1 MWSTVGS
8 TGTVD
13 LADVGKVIFAGSVV
27 QLPGVSSGGVSDS
40 PIASGVASTEAAVFP
55 KTTARIRYDV
65 TPDAGVNRFLLTL
78 KLLYR
83 GGSGQV
89 VAKLVQVSIPQVGIS
104 EVPEPA
110 VSETTLLTFDS
121 AADQPASSEFQ
132 AREVTF
138 LPTDPGKLD
147 FVNNAYYVELSLI
160 AREGPVVLVNP
171 PAVATIQI
179 FEATH
184 Q

>member
-1 MWSTVGS
+1 M
-8 TGTVD
+8 
-13 LADVGKVIFAGSVV
+13 
-27 QLPGVSSGGVSDS
+27 
-40 PIASGVASTEAAVFP
+40 
-55 KTTARIRYDV
+55 

-83 GGSGQV
+83 GGAGKV
-89 VAKLVQVSIPQVGIS
+89 VAKLVQVAIPQAGIS

-110 VSETTLLTFDS
+110 VTETTLLTFDS
-121 AADQPASSEFQ
+121 GAEQPSGEFQ
-132 AREVTF
+132 AREVAF

-147 FVNNAYYVELSLI
+147 FVNNAYYVEVSLI
-160 AREGPVVLVNP
+160 AREGPVVLINP

-179 FEATH
+179 FEAEH

>member
-13 LADVGKVIFAGSVV
+13 LADVGKVIFAGSIV
-27 QLPGVSSGGVSDS
+27 QIPGVSSTGVRNAHRESGA
-40 PIASGVASTEAAVFP
+40 ASHEAVVFP
-55 KTTARIRYDV
+55 LTTARIRYDV

-78 KLLYR
+78 KLLFR

-89 VAKLVQVSIPQVGIS
+89 VAKLVQVAIPQVGVY

-110 VSETTLLTFDS
+110 VTETTLLTFDS
-121 AADQPASSEFQ
+121 AAQDPSGEFQ

-147 FVNNAYYVELSLI
+147 FTNNAYYIELSLI
-160 AREGPVVLVNP
+160 AREGPVVLINP
-171 PAVATIQI
+171 PAVATIQL
-179 FEATH
+179 FEAEH

>member
-27 QLPGVSSGGVSDS
+27 QLPGVTGGGTRGAQGESGAAS
-40 PIASGVASTEAAVFP
+40 PEAVGFP
-55 KTTARIRYDV
+55 LTTARIRYDV
-65 TPDAGVNRFLLTL
+65 TPDAGVNRFLLIL

-83 GGSGQV
+83 GGAGRV
-89 VAKLVQVSIPQVGIS
+89 VAKLVQVAIPQVGVT
-104 EVPEPA
+104 EVPQPA
-110 VSETTLLTFDS
+110 VTETTLLTFDS
-121 AADQPASSEFQ
+121 AAQEFSGEFQ
-132 AREVTF
+132 AREVAF
-138 LPTDPGKLD
+138 SSTDPGKLD

-160 AREGPVVLVNP
+160 AREGPVVLINP

>member
-27 QLPGVSSGGVSDS
+27 QLPGVTSGGVLSAQRKSGAAS
-40 PIASGVASTEAAVFP
+40 PEAVGFP
-55 KTTARIRYDV
+55 LTTARIRYDV
-65 TPDAGVNRFLLTL
+65 TPDAGVNKFLLIL

-83 GGSGQV
+83 GGAGQV
-89 VAKLVQVSIPQVGIS
+89 VAKLVQVAIPQVGVT

-110 VSETTLLTFDS
+110 VTETTLLTFDS
-121 AADQPASSEFQ
+121 AAELPSGEFQ
-132 AREVTF
+132 AREVAF
-138 LPTDPGKLD
+138 SPTDTGKLD
-147 FVNNAYYVELSLI
+147 FVNNAYYVELSLT
-160 AREGPVVLVNP
+160 AREGPVVLINP

-179 FEATH
+179 FEAEH

>member
-1 MWSTVGS
+1 M
-8 TGTVD
+8 D
-13 LADVGKVIFAGSVV
+13 LADVGKVVFAGSVV
-27 QLPGVSSGGVSDS
+27 QLPGISEVIKAQREASAAS
-40 PIASGVASTEAAVFP
+40 PAAVGFVT
-55 KTTARIRYDV
+55 TTARIRYDV
-65 TPDAGVNRFLLTL
+65 TPDAGVNRFALIL

-83 GGSGQV
+83 SGPGQV
-89 VAKLVQVSIPQVGIS
+89 VAKLVEVAIPEVGPS
-104 EVPEPA
+104 EVPENA

-121 AADQPASSEFQ
+121 QSAVSSPDKFQ
-132 AREVTF
+132 AREVAF

-160 AREGPVVLVNP
+160 ARQREPIISPLINP

-179 FEATH
+179 FEQVH